1 MKFRKKIYIGCLGLF
16 LGFQTNGIKEIYVKD
31 GLTSEE
37 EEKKARKIVARAI
50 FRGIEGRFAK
60 TGFIYRLQL
69 KRGCKGR
76 LRQML

>member
-1 MKFRKKIYIGCLGLF
+1 MF
-16 LGFQTNGIKEIYVKD
+16 LGFQTDVIKEFYVKD

-37 EEKKARKIVARAI
+37 GEKKARKIVARAI
-50 FRGIEGRFAK
+50 LRGFEGRFSK
-60 TGFIYRLQL
+60 TGFIYRLKL

>member
-1 MKFRKKIYIGCLGLF
+1 MSRFV
-16 LGFQTNGIKEIYVKD
+16 LGFQTNGIKEFYVKD

>member
-1 MKFRKKIYIGCLGLF
+1 MKFRKKIHIGCLGLF
-16 LGFQTNGIKEIYVKD
+16 LGFQTDGIKEFYVKD
-31 GLTSEE
+31 GLASEE

-50 FRGIEGRFAK
+50 FRGFEGRFAK
-60 TGFIYRLQL
+60 TGFIYRLKL

>member
-1 MKFRKKIYIGCLGLF
+1 MSQFIFGLSNGCHKKNFMLH
-16 LGFQTNGIKEIYVKD
+16 D

-60 TGFIYRLQL
+60 TGFIYRLKL

-76 LRQML
+76 LQLKL

>member
-1 MKFRKKIYIGCLGLF
+1 MF
-16 LGFQTNGIKEIYVKD
+16 LGFQTDVIKEFYVKD

-50 FRGIEGRFAK
+50 FRGFEGRFAK

>member
-1 MKFRKKIYIGCLGLF
+1 MKFREKIHIECLSLF
-16 LGFQTNGIKEIYVKD
+16 SRFQTNGIKEFYVKD

-37 EEKKARKIVARAI
+37 GEKKARKIVARAI